1 MNDNP
6 PEPPTTEAESSVPQ
20 LTVRLS
26 MPDRWLEHVAE
37 LPATTT
43 VAEAKRIGLQAML
56 LRDTDDA
63 DDFYV
68 EYAEKQV
75 PEESMTLAELGVQSR
90 EALSIRAFDLGH
102 YPRFRG

>member
-1 MNDNP
+1 MSDNP
-6 PEPPTTEAESSVPQ
+6 SEPTTHEPDPSAPR

-37 LPATTT
+37 LPPTTT
-43 VAEAKRIGLQAML
+43 LAEAKRIGLRAML
-56 LRDTDDA
+56 LRETDDPN
-63 DDFYV
+63 DFYV

-75 PEESMTLAELGVQSR
+75 PEESMTLAELGVQPR
-90 EALSIRAFDLGH
+90 EAVSIRAYDLGH